1 MKKVLSLIIAVL
13 ILFVFALETEAKGR
27 QAARKNTK
35 RAPASID
42 NSHVDFDDLV
52 IEGQNKKSS
61 AFYFLERVSKN
72 GDSRV
77 KVRKNFR
84 SEIMES
90 L

>member
-1 MKKVLSLIIAVL
+1 MKSVLSLVIIIFIVSFM
-13 ILFVFALETEAKGR
+13 ITDLE
-27 QAARKNTK
+27 ARKRKSPRSSSK
-35 RAPASID
+35 RKPASIQ

-61 AFYFLERVSKN
+61 AFYFLERVNKN
-72 GDSRV
+72 GESKV